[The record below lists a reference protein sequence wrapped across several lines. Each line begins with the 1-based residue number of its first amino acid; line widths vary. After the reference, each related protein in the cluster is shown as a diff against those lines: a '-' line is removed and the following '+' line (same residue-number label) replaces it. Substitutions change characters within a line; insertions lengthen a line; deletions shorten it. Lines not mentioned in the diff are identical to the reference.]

1 MKSTDPFP
9 CTHVWKGRAFGI
21 SGEAPW
27 EARFLSRK
35 PDLGLQG
42 FIVHMWL
49 GILTFTK
56 QVDGELKSQEWA
68 ASGEPCPAWG
78 AGTSP
83 QDSCKEASPE
93 VQACSLPR
101 LASLGSVLS

>member
-9 CTHVWKGRAFGI
+9 CTHVSEGRAGGI

-35 PDLGLQG
+35 LELGLQG

-68 ASGEPCPAWG
+68 ASGELCPARG
-78 AGTSP
+78 AGNSP
-83 QDSCKEASPE
+83 QDSCKGASPE

-101 LASLGSVLS
+101 LASLRSVLS